1 MGFFFDFHSH
11 RREFSPGEKAI
22 VSLFPDETADL
33 FRDGIFFSS
42 GLHPKFIPSDGR
54 ETESLLES
62 LSRRIRDDGFVA
74 VGECGL
80 DRLASTPMGR
90 QIELFERQIELA
102 DEVRKPLVVHCVRAH
117 GELLAARK
125 NAGGAD
131 IPFCIHGFRGSA
143 KLAEQLASAGM
154 TLSFGTASFAGKGGV
169 EALLAI
175 KDEMFFL
182 ESDGSPDGVE
192 PAYLAASE
200 ILGVNVEELKADIS
214 RWAASL
220 FPILDRDAGNPAKTR
235 VY

>member
-11 RREFSPGEKAI
+11 RREFFPDEKAI
-22 VSLFPDETADL
+22 VSLFPDEIADL

-42 GLHPKFIPSDGR
+42 GLHPKSIPSGDR
-54 ETESLLES
+54 EAESLLES
-62 LSRRIRDDGFVA
+62 LSRRIREDRFVA

-90 QIELFERQIELA
+90 QMELFERQIEFA
-102 DEVRKPLVVHCVRAH
+102 GEVRKPLVVHCVRAH

-125 NAGGAD
+125 NAGDAG

-143 KLAEQLASAGM
+143 KLAGQLVGAGM
-154 TLSFGTASFAGKGGV
+154 TLSFGTASFADKGGV
-169 EALLAI
+169 DTLLAI

-192 PAYLAASE
+192 PAYLAVAE
-200 ILGVNVEELKADIS
+200 ILGVDIEELKADIS
-214 RWAASL
+214 HWAASL

>member
-11 RREFSPGEKAI
+11 RREFSLGEKAV
-22 VSLFPDETADL
+22 VSLFPDEMADL

-42 GLHPKFIPSDGR
+42 GLHPRFIPSGDR
-54 ETESLLES
+54 EAESLLES
-62 LSRRIRDDGFVA
+62 LSRRLRDDRFIA

-90 QIELFERQIELA
+90 QMELFERQIKLA
-102 DEVRKPLVVHCVRAH
+102 CEVRKPLVVHCVRAH
-117 GELLAARK
+117 GELLATRK
-125 NAGGAD
+125 NAGNAG

-143 KLAEQLASAGM
+143 KLAEQLARAGM
-154 TLSFGTASFAGKGGV
+154 TLSFGTVSFADKGGAD
-169 EALLAI
+169 ALLAI

-182 ESDGSPDGVE
+182 ESDGSPEGVG

-200 ILGVNVEELKADIS
+200 ILGVDIEELKEDIS

-220 FPILDRDAGNPAKTR
+220 FPILNRGDGNPAKTR